1 VAHWSENAQRLRLQ
15 AYRIETLAEL
25 CSPSVPGSLGEKILS
40 DGGPLC
46 SDVEPA
52 VYFFWFPAGRTDEI
66 AKQSKDAYTRFADL
80 CGRLHQESVVAVF
93 TTPPDAARLLPFL
106 EKVLH
111 FQLWIAVKIAHESG
125 VSGVHLP
132 DRHAALLVLT
142 RYRGSLRH
150 TKTRIQYT
158 YCPACQRTT
167 KDYGGKKHVYHEY
180 GTLMSDVWRDI
191 ECNPHTREGI
201 EPVVERL
208 QDLFGLPPYKTLYL
222 LDLRACMSL
231 QPKPLKVHEPLFD
244 FEWEAKPVPLE
255 SCLIN
260 DDCLRAM
267 REIPSDSIDFCFA
280 DPPYNLR
287 KKYDHWNDDI
297 DSIEYFRW
305 CDEWLSE
312 LARVLKPGRT
322 LAVLNIPLWA
332 VRHYQFLGQTLRFQN
347 WIVWEA
353 LSFPVRMIMPAH
365 YSILCFSK
373 GAPRPLPGLVSPAE
387 PDYLTPLAENFC
399 LRDSC
404 VRQRRAQRINDRGEL
419 SDLWYDIHRLKHNS
433 YRVDHPCQL
442 PPMLMRRLIALFTKP
457 GEVVLDC
464 FNGAGTTTLVA
475 HQMGRRFIGIEIS
488 KKYHELTVQRHQQ
501 VACGLDPFAKRGE
514 VPSAK
519 NSPVPRLP
527 RQKYVVSKKALQL
540 EVKRIA
546 QILGR
551 LPTREDVQKMGQY
564 PVELYDR
571 YFVSWGEVCAAART
585 TGMSELP
592 PHLRQTKPAPSH
604 VENIEQ
610 FSLTLDE

>member
-1 VAHWSENAQRLRLQ
+1 MAHWSENAQRLDLQ
-15 AYRIETLAEL
+15 VQQVITFTDRIAA
-25 CSPSVPGSLGEKILS
+25 C
-40 DGGPLC
+40 C
-46 SDVEPA
+46 YAEPA
-52 VYFFWFPAGRTDEI
+52 VYLFWFPAGRTDEM
-66 AKQSKDAYTRFADL
+66 AKQSEEEYTRFANL
-80 CGRLHQESVVAVF
+80 CGQLHRDSVVAIL

-111 FQLWIAVKIAHESG
+111 FQLWIAVKIVSESG
-125 VSGVHLP
+125 LNQSGLP
-132 DRHAALLVLT
+132 NRHAALLVLT

-191 ECNPHTREGI
+191 ECDPRTEEGI
-201 EPVVERL
+201 TPVVDRL
-208 QDLFGLPPYKTLYL
+208 RDLFGLPPYRTLYL
-222 LDLRACMSL
+222 LDLRNCLSL
-231 QPKPLKVHEPLFD
+231 QPKPLMVHEPLFP
-244 FEWEAKPVPLE
+244 FEWEVQPVPLE
-255 SCLIN
+255 SQLIN
-260 DDCLRAM
+260 DDCLHAM
-267 REIPSDSIDFCFA
+267 RKIPSDSIDFCFA

-297 DSIEYFRW
+297 DSIEYFKW
-305 CDEWLSE
+305 CDQWLDE

-332 VRHYQFLGQTLRFQN
+332 VRHYQFLAQKLQFQC

-353 LSFPVRMIMPAH
+353 LSFPVRLIMPAH
-365 YSILCFSK
+365 YTILCFSK
-373 GAPRPLPGLVSPAE
+373 GTPRPLPGLTAASHLG
-387 PDYLTPLAENFC
+387 DYLTPLAENFC
-399 LRDSC
+399 LRPAC
-404 VRQRRAQRINDRGEL
+404 VQRRRMLQINDKGEL

-457 GEVVLDC
+457 GEIVLDC

-488 KKYHELTVQRHQQ
+488 KQYHELALQRHQQ
-501 VACGLDPFAKRGE
+501 VALGVDPFAKRNE
-514 VPSAK
+514 VPSVK

-527 RQKYVVSKKALQL
+527 KQKYAVSKKALQL

-546 QILGR
+546 QMLGR
-551 LPTREDVQKMGQY
+551 LPTREDVQKLGHY
-564 PVELYDR
+564 PIELYDR
-571 YFVSWGEVCAAART
+571 YFFSWGEACAAART

-592 PHLRQTKPAPSH
+592 PHLRQAKSAPGSA
-604 VENIEQ
+604 EDSQQ
-610 FSLTLDE
+610 FTLPIDE